1 MREIRRQIARHLME
15 MHGVEQINRKKYQEK
30 RSKAGQAKPDSVRKV
45 SFFALH
51 WREYLEPGIRL
62 QEGPGAAAETPGG
75 AAEPRRRKAIDST
88 VAGAEEIGQFD
99 FGRQGT
105 GVRFPPVRG
114 WRPGDL
120 LIL

>member
-51 WREYLEPGIRL
+51 
-62 QEGPGAAAETPGG
+62 
-75 AAEPRRRKAIDST
+75 
-88 VAGAEEIGQFD
+88 
-99 FGRQGT
+99 
-105 GVRFPPVRG
+105 
-114 WRPGDL
+114 
-120 LIL
+120 